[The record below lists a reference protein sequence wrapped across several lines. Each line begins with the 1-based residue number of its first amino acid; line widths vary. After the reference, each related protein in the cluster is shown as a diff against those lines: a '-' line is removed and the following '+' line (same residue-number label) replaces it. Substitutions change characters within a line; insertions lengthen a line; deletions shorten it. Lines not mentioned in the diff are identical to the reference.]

1 MNTVCLHNRY
11 DWIRTSGDVLHLS
24 DVYVCTCG
32 SQPRSLAWAPLQCA
46 DMRMRVSAHTLSPDD
61 WQRIEAV
68 ITELHA
74 QGQVDRFARSHQAVF
89 RQVHGQAAFFPFHR
103 RFVIEFE
110 DLGRQIDPEFTIPY
124 WDTTLDARNPAP
136 APYCVTK
143 PWAATAKAPMAAY
156 SAGARMNPWTPAE
169 IITSYIQTNN
179 RLSRFRENIEFSIHG
194 ATHLGLGGDAATMF
208 APNDF
213 FFFMHHAN
221 LDRLWWI
228 WQNNQDAMFD
238 YNGPGP
244 NGEATLDDIIPQ
256 NRMLSFGGE
265 RVEDVMVLGYGNV
278 CYIYDSAPRAPGSY
292 PSQRNIDDFDES
304 LPGRVI
310 HGSEP
315 VSRLPMFSGSSDLAG
330 RGLEI
335 TRIHKA
341 LGENSDLQAFFPQ
354 VASMEPSRL
363 EVAMAAG
370 AGAAT
375 AAVSVGSSRAMGKCG
390 QRKRI
395 IYPARMSNAWI
406 KMHGFDIERVEQV
419 HREACRLIDLLNNS
433 TYVSPY

>member
-1 MNTVCLHNRY
+1 
-11 DWIRTSGDVLHLS
+11 
-24 DVYVCTCG
+24 
-32 SQPRSLAWAPLQCA
+32 
-46 DMRMRVSAHTLSPDD
+46 MRMRVSAHTLSPDD

-124 WDTTLDARNPAP
+124 WDTTLDARNPAASP
-136 APYCVTK
+136 LLRNETLGGNGQGPNGCVMDGIQANWIMDS
-143 PWAATAKAPMAAY
+143 PNSHCIRRRY

-315 VSRLPMFSGSSDLAG
+315 
-330 RGLEI
+330 
-335 TRIHKA
+335 
-341 LGENSDLQAFFPQ
+341 
-354 VASMEPSRL
+354 
-363 EVAMAAG
+363 
-370 AGAAT
+370 
-375 AAVSVGSSRAMGKCG
+375 
-390 QRKRI
+390 
-395 IYPARMSNAWI
+395 
-406 KMHGFDIERVEQV
+406 
-419 HREACRLIDLLNNS
+419 
-433 TYVSPY
+433 